1 MRVAFL
7 GATKGMGRAL
17 ARLTAERGDTICL
30 LGRNRIDLER
40 SAADLSVRG
49 AGDSVHSVVCDLE
62 KPETF
67 APAIVAARE
76 ALKGLTPS
84 S

>member
-17 ARLTAERGDTICL
+17 ARLMAERGDTICL
-30 LGRNRIDLER
+30 LGRNSADLER

-49 AGDSVHSVVCDLE
+49 AADPTRSVVCDLE

-67 APAIVAARE
+67 APAIDAARE
-76 ALKGLTPS
+76 AIDFIH
-84 S
+84 